1 MNYSLDDDIFKL
13 SYIIKDE
20 NEIFEFGLFCSF
32 YKIHTIGDFLK
43 HGDAVRSEI
52 TLKEIVEEFK
62 KIEFKFDDELT
73 EKELEIRNS
82 EREKIEMNNRR
93 KIAQRRIE
101 RILKKDISALEL
113 PTSIIRKL
121 NNHEIF
127 KIYELIDGSS
137 YILFGKNITIFKE
150 SELNK
155 ITKAL
160 QEYGLYLNMLN
171 PKTESLD
178 IKVPLDLEGEAETTT
193 EEPEEKE
200 ITTEEIVEDKAEN
213 IEKVE
218 EEKEPTVIEE
228 EKEPTVIEEE
238 KMTKTEK
245 TSKATKR
252 RIIKW
257 EDRINYI
264 KAFYIYFGHTFIPEK
279 FTDADNIGKWVSN
292 NRSAWKNG
300 RLSST
305 KINDL
310 ESAGMS
316 KKGTGSNLE
325 AKKRKFESLNI
336 QDIILKNGVL
346 YTYYLDGK
354 IKSTNDE
361 EFIKMLNGEE
371 IAETKDDNTDIQ
383 IETTNDV
390 KTSDEM
396 YTDDEVK
403 SMMQEVFNQ
412 PTEEIETDS
421 NIENQDSQDLY
432 SLMESR
438 IQEMKSQKQA
448 IVEENTRKEELIN
461 EYRELKSKL
470 DDLIN
475 ESIKLDE
482 IIQDLIGISSVTKIE
497 EQTFIKVPLT
507 IAELQE
513 IKDKTKQMLDEK
525 TEENKRKQKLI
536 KEFRD
541 EERDLKQAQKEGEE
555 LDTEICSIFNQNDNK
570 VKKIGNK

>member
-570 VKKIGNK
+570 VKKIGDK

>member
-213 IEKVE
+213 IEKV
-218 EEKEPTVIEE
+218 EE

-570 VKKIGNK
+570 VKKIGDK

>member
-137 YILFGKNITIFKE
+137 FILFGKNITIFKE

-228 EKEPTVIEEE
+228 EKEPTAIEEE

-245 TSKATKR
+245 PSKATKR

-570 VKKIGNK
+570 VKKIGDK